1 MTERALIVEH
11 IPSLRRYARA
21 LVGARGEADDLV
33 QECLERALSRWH
45 LFSPD
50 RPLRPWLFS
59 IMHNQFISGRRREA
73 RRGTGVPLPDD
84 DMRLSVPA
92 AQESRAAMHELAD
105 ALGELSVEQREVVL
119 LVGLEGLS
127 YADVAEVLDI
137 PLGTVMSRLSRGRER
152 LRALTQD
159 GAGPRLRRVK

>member
-21 LVGARGEADDLV
+21 LLGVRGDADDLV
-33 QECLERALSRWH
+33 QESLERALSRWH

-50 RPLRPWLFS
+50 RPLRPWLFA
-59 IMHNQFISGRRREA
+59 IMHNQFISGRRRDA
-73 RRGTGVPLPDD
+73 RRGGGEPIDAED
-84 DMRLSVPA
+84 ARLSVPA
-92 AQESRAAMHELAD
+92 TQDARVALHELAD
-105 ALGELSVEQREVVL
+105 ALAELPAEQREVVL

-127 YADVAEVLDI
+127 YAEVAEILSI

-152 LRALTQD
+152 LRELTRE
-159 GAGPRLRRVK
+159 GGRPRLRRVK

>member
-21 LVGARGEADDLV
+21 LVGARGDADDLV

-59 IMHNQFISGRRREA
+59 IMHNQFVSGRRREA
-73 RRGTGVPLPDD
+73 RRSVTAPLEPDD
-84 DMRLSVPA
+84 ARLSVPA
-92 AQESRAAMHELAD
+92 SQESRVAVQELAA
-105 ALGELSVEQREVVL
+105 ALAELPAEQRAVVL

-127 YADVAEVLDI
+127 YAEVAEVMSI
-137 PLGTVMSRLSRGRER
+137 PVGTVMSRLSRGRER
-152 LRALTQD
+152 LREMTQSGD
-159 GAGPRLRRVK
+159 RPRLRRVK